1 MDNQAD
7 GVEQAEKAEK
17 KRRPMTFRR
26 QVKRLVILLAGAY
39 VLLMIIACG
48 FADRLMFHPHESS
61 YADTDDIIKLTTA
74 DGVKI
79 SAMYFANPAA
89 KFTILHSHGNAE
101 DMGDLI
107 GIYREISNAGF
118 NVLAYDYNGYGTS
131 EGTPGE
137 KAAYADIDAAYDYLT
152 GELHVPPE
160 RIIVLGRS
168 IGGGPAV
175 DLAARR
181 PVGGLVL
188 ESAFVSAF
196 RTVTRVP
203 LLPWDKFENL
213 KKLPSVKCP
222 VLVIHGDR
230 DSLVAPWHGK
240 RLYEAAPGEKQ
251 CLWVEGAGHNDL
263 VWVAGERYARALQ
276 DFAALVEKENANLT
290 TEVTGPARRSP

>member
-1 MDNQAD
+1 MNTQAD
-7 GVEQAEKAEK
+7 GVEKAANIEK
-17 KRRPMTFRR
+17 KRKPMTFKR
-26 QVKRLVILLAGAY
+26 QVKRLVILLAAAY
-39 VLLMIIACG
+39 VIFMIIAGG
-48 FADRLMFHPHESS
+48 FADRLLFRPHEAGYTDS
-61 YADTDDIIKLTTA
+61 DDIIKLTTA

-79 SAMYFANPAA
+79 SAMYFANPSA

-107 GIYREISNAGF
+107 FVYREIRDAGF
-118 NVLAYDYNGYGTS
+118 NVLAYDYDGYGTS
-131 EGTPGE
+131 GGE
-137 KAAYADIDAAYDYLT
+137 PSESATYYDIGAAYDYLT
-152 GELHVPPE
+152 GVLHVPPE
-160 RIIVLGRS
+160 RIILLGRS

-175 DLAARR
+175 DLAAIR

-196 RTVTRVP
+196 RTVTRIP

-222 VLVIHGDR
+222 VLVVHGKD
-230 DSLVAPWHGK
+230 DSTIAFWHGK

-263 VWVAGERYARALQ
+263 FDHAAGQYCKAMQ
-276 DFAALVEKENANLT
+276 DFAALVEKVEKVEKDN
-290 TEVTGPARRSP
+290 ED